1 MANII
6 IPPRNNQTLTF
17 DPTPSGLTGAN
28 PCLQCLSQKEL
39 LAALAGVM
47 ATGAGISMNSLIQ
60 SSKCF
65 TCLSDKEML
74 QGLVSIVGQS
84 VLTGGATVSDVI
96 EQMHCLVCA
105 SEKQLLAAI
114 LFLLTNGNITISV
127 PVA

>member
-1 MANII
+1 MAAII
-6 IPPRNNQTLTF
+6 IPPRNNETLTF

-28 PCLQCLSQKEL
+28 PCLQCLSRKEL
-39 LAALAGVM
+39 IAALAGVM
-47 ATGAGISMNSLIQ
+47 ATGAGISLNSLIQ

-65 TCLSDKEML
+65 NCLSEKEML
-74 QGLVSIVGQS
+74 QGIVSIVGQS
-84 VLTGGATVSDVI
+84 VLTNDTVADVI

-105 SEKQLLAAI
+105 PEKQLLAAI